1 MIDGGKKEGSNE
13 KTSNGGGGQISIT
26 NRNVCA
32 KWRTLGIVLKPADL
46 AFRRGLRRE
55 RAVSAEEKRGRSL
68 ASHELASIHPFPLNK
83 PGCCNLAQC
92 RALAIAREP
101 YYFIGS
107 SLFPSIRVCDI
118 SLVRSTA
125 PTFLCPTRAS
135 IFFLLLYSPSSL
147 SSPLVHTVFRVIK
160 YHPRPPTT
168 LLTTRASD
176 RFSTPAL
183 ETPAKPVLRMHLH
196 PHLHPLGK

>member
-1 MIDGGKKEGSNE
+1 MCKVADTGHSIKTGGLGFSARTPKRKSGECGGEG
-13 KTSNGGGGQISIT
+13 G
-26 NRNVCA
+26 
-32 KWRTLGIVLKPADL
+32 
-46 AFRRGLRRE
+46 RE
-55 RAVSAEEKRGRSL
+55 RGRSL

-125 PTFLCPTRAS
+125 PTFLCSTRAS
-135 IFFLLLYSPSSL
+135 IFFFLLYSPSSL
-147 SSPLVHTVFRVIK
+147 SSPL
-160 YHPRPPTT
+160 
-168 LLTTRASD
+168 RAHRIS
-176 RFSTPAL
+176 RY
-183 ETPAKPVLRMHLH
+183 
-196 PHLHPLGK
+196 